1 MQTFFDCTGLEEV
14 DIPSTVVYIDTAAFY
29 ECWQLGSLTLPAGL
43 TGIADNAFDQC
54 HNIDTL
60 FVLAEVPP
68 AVGADAFL
76 WVNDMAVLVV
86 PCGTEQAYS
95 GATGWRD
102 FDEIVSDCEGIGD
115 IQTSDIHIRV
125 RDGHVIVEGAEG
137 ETVQVF
143 DAVGRGLRNEALPA
157 GVYLVKVGDRPA
169 RKVVVLQ

>member
-1 MQTFFDCTGLEEV
+1 
-14 DIPSTVVYIDTAAFY
+14 
-29 ECWQLGSLTLPAGL
+29 
-43 TGIADNAFDQC
+43 
-54 HNIDTL
+54 
-60 FVLAEVPP
+60 
-68 AVGADAFL
+68 
-76 WVNDMAVLVV
+76 MAVLVV